1 MSKLRRKL
9 GYEVGQRIDERLKE
23 LGKTRTELADFIGKP
38 RQNVTH
44 WIKNGVL
51 PYLEHWVSIEDFLE
65 ENVFDIVRNA
75 TIGNRIGGKKT

>member
-23 LGKTRTELADFIGKP
+23 LGKTRTDLAKFIGKP

-44 WIKNGVL
+44 WVKNGVL
-51 PYLEHWVSIEDFLE
+51 PYVEHWAPIEDFLE

-75 TIGNRIGGKKT
+75 TTGNRKGDRC